1 MKQMGNWEKKL
12 TMQVMAALLAGAA
25 MGTTAFAAEA
35 ENSNAADTAV
45 DVYELEDT
53 VVTAERMPTKKLET
67 PANTAVITAKEIE
80 DNLHEIITE
89 VLVTLILNSF
99 LAISAFIVL
108 YFIEIS
114 LLKILII
121 FSLIFILI
129 CVATNNLIY
138 RMIKKN
144 IESNEDFNN
153 KVIEYINAFESI
165 KNNNLH

>member
-12 TMQVMAALLAGAA
+12 TMQVMAALLASAA

-80 DNLHEIITE
+80 DNHYQSVDEAIGHVNGVSIVRMGGGLRSYVSQWNLSGIICFCRYLRSFDKFGSWGW
-89 VLVTLILNSF
+89 VLSGEPALGLCCRV
-99 LAISAFIVL
+99 
-108 YFIEIS
+108 
-114 LLKILII
+114 
-121 FSLIFILI
+121 
-129 CVATNNLIY
+129 
-138 RMIKKN
+138 
-144 IESNEDFNN
+144 
-153 KVIEYINAFESI
+153 
-165 KNNNLH
+165 